1 MTLKDHIVTIH
12 DVFSA
17 RKKFNKEQVFK
28 PLANIDR
35 NKILLLYRDII
46 SGKWK
51 STFRHPDAEM
61 FWSEVHNLLEH
72 RLGRPILSQSMQ
84 AIGLFNYQMIATDL
98 DRFLSEC
105 TSDEFLDFIEL
116 SFKVEHP
123 SQFIPG
129 SRVIPGSREVIEAI
143 NEVFHMGDLPY
154 HLTHYETIEEEQVE
168 FSYQNRRAYTQSVP
182 KIVAYPRIIIVE
194 EEVAYKEAV
203 EPTLAILGHHQFA
216 AANSE
221 FRHGLEHY
229 RRGRH
234 QDCLTSCGSALESVL
249 KVICD
254 RKGWNYNN
262 RAALGELLD
271 LVIAQLGLEAVYAE
285 KFKLLATIR
294 NRSSSSHGGG
304 GSPRVGDRHLAQ
316 YMVTDTAAT
325 IVFLVT
331 EADGK
336 R

>member
-1 MTLKDHIVTIH
+1 MSLKDHIVAIH
-12 DVFSA
+12 DVFSK
-17 RKKFNKEQVFK
+17 RTTRNVEQVIK
-28 PLANIDR
+28 PLTGVDKTR
-35 NKILLLYRDII
+35 ILLLYRDII
-46 SGKWK
+46 DGKWERI
-51 STFRHPDAEM
+51 SIPGAEM
-61 FWSEVHNLLEH
+61 LWAEVHNLLEH
-72 RLGRPILSQSMQ
+72 RLGRSILSRSMQ
-84 AIGLFNYQMIATDL
+84 AIGRLRPQMVVEDL

-116 SFKVEHP
+116 SFKVQHP
-123 SQFIPG
+123 PRSRNG
-129 SRVIPGSREVIEAI
+129 SSAVIDAV
-143 NEVFHMGDLPY
+143 NEVFRQGSLPY
-154 HLTHYETIEEEQVE
+154 RLTDYLTVEEELEGVSQLN
-168 FSYQNRRAYTQSVP
+168 SGTYGRSVT
-182 KIVAYPRIIIVE
+182 KIVAYPMIIVVE
-194 EEVAYKEAV
+194 EEVSYKEAV
-203 EPTLAILGHHQFA
+203 KPALAILDRHEFA
-216 AANSE
+216 VANTE
-221 FRHGLEHY
+221 FRDGLEHY
-229 RRGRH
+229 RRDRH

-262 RAALGELLD
+262 RAALGELLE

-304 GSPRVGDRHLAQ
+304 GSPRVVDRHLAQ